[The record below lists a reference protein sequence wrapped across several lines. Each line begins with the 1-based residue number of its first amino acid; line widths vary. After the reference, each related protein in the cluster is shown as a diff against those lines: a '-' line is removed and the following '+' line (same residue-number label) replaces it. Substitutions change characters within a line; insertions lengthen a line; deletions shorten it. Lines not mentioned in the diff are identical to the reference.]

1 MHWLLTGAL
10 LAGLLTTPTAPT
22 PTGTWTVG
30 APAGGPVATV
40 RLDEQGRPSV
50 AVSRG
55 GAAVLDPSPLGVTT
69 EQADLTTGLRLS
81 GRSSRAVVEKYTT
94 TAGKRLQ
101 RLSVMNETRFRFA
114 RGDAELD
121 LVVRA
126 ARDGV
131 AYRYELPGAGAVLG
145 EASAFDVPAGSTAWL
160 AGHRRDYENPFIQY
174 AEVPAA
180 EYQLPALFGVGRNYL
195 LLAES
200 ALDGSYTGPRLVR
213 DQDAYR
219 IALWDARVPYTGGLT
234 TPWRV
239 MVTGDLATVTES
251 TLVDD
256 LAPGS
261 RLADTSWVKPGKV
274 LWSWLAGGRSVQQS
288 LERQKEFVDYAA
300 QHRWPYVL
308 VDAGWYD
315 DPVTGE
321 RAWTDRTPEFTWMP
335 QLVEYGR
342 ARGVGIMA
350 WLRFS
355 DFDTHDKRVERFGL
369 LHQWGVKGVK
379 LDFIDSEAQERLRW
393 YDETLRDLADNQLMV
408 NFHGSTVPKGIN
420 RTWPHVMTME
430 GVHGAEKSS
439 NLTTSHL
446 AALPYTRNEI
456 GSMDYTPMAFQ
467 RAGRPTSDAH
477 ELALSVVFESGLE
490 NLAGSLDAYRAR
502 PEAERFLDQVP
513 TVWDDTRL
521 LSGRPADHTVLAR
534 RSGDRWFVGA
544 GVSGAARTL
553 QVPLG
558 FLPGRWLVEVTRD
571 GADGLVREAHV
582 LRGGTLAVEVRAE
595 GGFAAIAC
603 RWRPGL
609 TTCAR

>member
-1 MHWLLTGAL
+1 MHWFLSGAL
-10 LAGLLTTPTAPT
+10 LAGLLTTPTSS
-22 PTGTWTVG
+22 TGTWTVA

-55 GAAVLDPSPLGVTT
+55 GATVLDPSPLGVTT

-81 GRSSRAVVEKYTT
+81 GRSSRAVVERYAT

-101 RLSVMNETRFRFA
+101 RMSVMSETHFRFA

-131 AYRYELPGAGAVLG
+131 AYRYELPGAGAILA

-174 AEVPAA
+174 ADVPAA
-180 EYQLPALFGVGRNYL
+180 EYQMPALFGVGQNYL

-200 ALDGSYTGPRLVR
+200 ALNGSYTGPRLVR

-219 IALWDARVPYTGGLT
+219 IALWDARVPYADGLA

-256 LAPGS
+256 LAPAS
-261 RLADTSWVKPGKV
+261 RLADTSWIRPGKV

-321 RAWTDRTPEFTWMP
+321 RAWTDRTAEFTWMP

-355 DFDTHDKRVERFGL
+355 DFDTHDKRAERFGL
-369 LHQWGVKGVK
+369 LRQWGVKGVK
-379 LDFIDSEAQERLRW
+379 LDFIDSEAQERLQW
-393 YDETLRDLADNQLMV
+393 YDGTLRDLADNHLMV

-439 NLTTSHL
+439 NLTTGHL
-446 AALPYTRNEI
+446 ATLAYTRNEI

-513 TVWDDTRL
+513 TVWDETRL

-553 QVPLG
+553 QVPLS

-571 GADGLVREAHV
+571 GADGLVREARV
-582 LRGGTLAVEVRAE
+582 VRGGTLAVEVRAE

>member
-1 MHWLLTGAL
+1 MNWLLSGTL
-10 LAGLLTTPTAPT
+10 IAGLLTAPVSS
-22 PTGTWTVG
+22 PGTWIIK
-30 APAGGPVATV
+30 APGDGPAATV
-40 RLDEQGRPSV
+40 RLDEQGGLSV
-50 AVSRG
+50 AVSRD
-55 GAAVLDPSPLGVTT
+55 GATVLDPSPLGLTT
-69 EQADLTTGLRLS
+69 EQADLTTGLSLT
-81 GRSSRAVVEKYTT
+81 GRSSRVVVDKYTT
-94 TAGKRLQ
+94 TTGKRLK
-101 RLSVMNETRFRFA
+101 RMSVMKESRFRFT
-114 RGDAELD
+114 RGDSRLD

-126 ARDGV
+126 AGDGV

-145 EASAFDVPAGSTAWL
+145 EVSAFAVPGGSTAWL
-160 AGHRRDYENPFIQY
+160 AGHRQDYENPFIQY
-174 AEVPAA
+174 ADVPAA
-180 EYQLPALFGVGRNYL
+180 DYQMPALFGIGQNYL

-200 ALDGSYTGPRLVR
+200 ALNRSYSGPRLVR
-213 DQDAYR
+213 DQNAYR
-219 IALWDARVPYTGGLT
+219 IALGDARVPYTDGLI

-261 RLADTSWVKPGKV
+261 RIADTSWIKPGKV
-274 LWSWLAGGRSVQQS
+274 LWSWLAGGRPVQQS

-300 QHRWPYVL
+300 RHRWPYVL

-321 RAWTDRTPEFTWMP
+321 RAWTDRTAEFTWIP
-335 QLVEYGR
+335 QLVDYGR
-342 ARGVGIMA
+342 ARGVGIMV

-355 DFDTHDKRVERFGL
+355 DFDTHDERVRRFGL
-369 LHQWGVKGVK
+369 LRQWGVKGVK
-379 LDFIDSEAQERLRW
+379 LDFIDSEAQERLQW
-393 YDETLRDLADNQLMV
+393 YDETLQDLADSHLMV

-439 NLTTSHL
+439 NLTTGHL

-467 RAGRPTSDAH
+467 RDSRPTSDAH
-477 ELALSVVFESGLE
+477 ELALSVVFESGLQ

-513 TVWDDTRL
+513 TTWDETRL
-521 LSGRPADHTVLAR
+521 LSGRPADHTVMAR
-534 RSGDRWFVGA
+534 RSGERWFLGA

-553 QVPLG
+553 QVPMG
-558 FLPGRWLVEVTRD
+558 FLPGRWLVEVTKD
-571 GADGLVREAHV
+571 GAGGLVREARV
-582 LRGGTLAVEVRAE
+582 VRGGTLAVEVTAE

>member
-1 MHWLLTGAL
+1 MID
-10 LAGLLTTPTAPT
+10 
-22 PTGTWTVG
+22 V
-30 APAGGPVATV
+30 
-40 RLDEQGRPSV
+40 Q
-50 AVSRG
+50 G
-55 GAAVLDPSPLGVTT
+55 GA
-69 EQADLTTGLRLS
+69 
-81 GRSSRAVVEKYTT
+81 T

-101 RLSVMNETRFRFA
+101 RVSVMRETRFRFTRDTA
-114 RGDAELD
+114 RLD

-131 AYRYELPGAGAVLG
+131 AYRYELPGAGAVLR
-145 EASAFDVPAGSTAWL
+145 EASAFDVPDGSTAWL
-160 AGHRRDYENPFIQY
+160 AAHRRDYENPFVEY
-174 AEVPAA
+174 ADVPAA
-180 EYQLPALFGVGRNYL
+180 EYQLPALFAAGGGYL

-200 ALDGSYTGPRLVR
+200 ALDGSYSGPRLVR
-213 DQDAYR
+213 GQGGAYTL
-219 IALWDARVPYTGGLT
+219 ALWDDRVPYTGGLT

-239 MVTGDLATVTES
+239 LVAGDLATVTES

-261 RLADTSWVKPGKV
+261 RLTDTSWIKPGKV

-321 RAWTDRTPEFTWMP
+321 RAWTDRTPEFTWIP
-335 QLVEYGR
+335 ELVAYGR
-342 ARGVGIMA
+342 DRGVGIMV

-355 DFDTHDKRVERFGL
+355 DFDTHDKRAQRFGL
-369 LHQWGVKGVK
+369 LRQWGVKGVK
-379 LDFIDSEAQERLRW
+379 LDFIDAESRERLQW
-393 YDETLRDLADNQLMV
+393 YDSTLQDLADDELMV

-420 RTWPHVMTME
+420 RTWPHMMTME

-467 RAGRPTSDAH
+467 RASRPTSDAH
-477 ELALSVVFESGLE
+477 ELALSVVFESALE

-513 TVWDDTRL
+513 TVWDETRL
-521 LSGRPADHTVLAR
+521 LSGRPADHTVMAR
-534 RSGDRWFVGA
+534 RSGERWFIGA
-544 GVSGAARTL
+544 GVSGPARTL
-553 QVPLG
+553 QVPTG
-558 FLPGRWLVEVTRD
+558 FLSGRWLVEVTRD
-571 GADGLVREAHV
+571 GAGGLVRETHV
-582 LRGGTLAVEVRAE
+582 VHGGTLAVQVPAE

>member
-1 MHWLLTGAL
+1 MNWLLSGAL
-10 LAGLLTTPTAPT
+10 IAGLLTAPT
-22 PTGTWTVG
+22 TPAGTWTVE

-40 RLDEQGRPSV
+40 HLDEQGRPSV

-55 GAAVLDPSPLGVTT
+55 GVTVLDPSPLGVIT
-69 EQADLTTGLRLS
+69 EQTDITTGLSLT
-81 GRSSRAVVEKYTT
+81 GRSSRAIAEKYST
-94 TAGKRLQ
+94 TAGKRLD
-101 RLSVMNETRFRFA
+101 RMSVMKETRFRFT
-114 RGDAELD
+114 RGDTGLD

-131 AYRYELPGAGAVLG
+131 AYRYELPGAGVVLG
-145 EASAFDVPAGSTAWL
+145 EASAFAVPSGSTAWL
-160 AGHRRDYENPFIQY
+160 AKHRRDYENPFIEY
-174 AEVPAA
+174 TDVPLA
-180 EYQLPALFGVGRNYL
+180 EYQMPALFGVGKNHL

-200 ALDGSYTGPRLVR
+200 ALNGSYTGPRLVR
-213 DQDAYR
+213 DQNTYK
-219 IALWDARVPYTGGLT
+219 IALWDARVPYDDGLT

-256 LAPGS
+256 LAPDS
-261 RLADTSWVKPGKV
+261 EVADTSWIKPGKV
-274 LWSWLAGGRSVQQS
+274 LWSWLAGGRPVQQS
-288 LERQKEFVDYAA
+288 LERQKEFVDYAS

-321 RAWTDRTPEFTWMP
+321 RAWTDRTAEFTWIP

-342 ARGVGIMA
+342 ARGVGIMV

-355 DFDTHDKRVERFGL
+355 DFDTHDERVQRFGL
-369 LHQWGVKGVK
+369 LRQWGVKGVK
-379 LDFIDSEAQERLRW
+379 LDFIDSEAQERLQW
-393 YDETLRDLADNQLMV
+393 YDETLRDLAGNHLMV
-408 NFHGSTVPKGIN
+408 NFHGSSVPKGIN

-467 RAGRPTSDAH
+467 RPSRPTSDAH
-477 ELALSVVFESGLE
+477 ELALSVVFESGLQ

-513 TVWDDTRL
+513 SVWDETRL
-521 LSGRPADHTVLAR
+521 LSGRPADHTVMAR
-534 RSGDRWFVGA
+534 RSGDRWFIGA

-553 QVPLG
+553 KVPMG
-558 FLPGRWLVEVTRD
+558 FLRGRWLVEVTGD
-571 GADGLVREAHV
+571 GAGGLVREAHV
-582 LRGGTLAVEVRAE
+582 VPGGTLSVEVGAE

>member
-1 MHWLLTGAL
+1 MNWLLTGAMV
-10 LAGLLTTPTAPT
+10 AGLLIAPAAS
-22 PTGTWTVG
+22 PATWTVE
-30 APAGGPVATV
+30 APGGGPAATV
-40 RLDEQGRPSV
+40 RLDEHGSPSV
-50 AVSRG
+50 SVSRD
-55 GAAVLDPSPLGVTT
+55 GATVLDPSPLGLTT
-69 EQADLTTGLRLS
+69 EQADLTTGLSLT
-81 GRSSRAVVEKYTT
+81 GRSSRIVVEKYAT
-94 TAGKRLQ
+94 TAGKRLK
-101 RLSVMNETRFRFA
+101 RMSVMKESRFRLT
-114 RGDAELD
+114 RGDSRLD

-131 AYRYELPGAGAVLG
+131 AYRYELPGAGAVVG
-145 EASAFDVPAGSTAWL
+145 EASAFAVPGGSTAWL
-160 AGHRRDYENPFIQY
+160 AGHRRDYENPFIRY
-174 AEVPAA
+174 ADVPAA
-180 EYQLPALFGVGRNYL
+180 EYQMPALFRAGRDYL

-200 ALDGSYTGPRLVR
+200 ALDGSYTGPRLVH
-213 DQDAYR
+213 DQSTYK
-219 IALWDARVPYTGGLT
+219 IALWDARVPYTGGLV

-239 MVTGDLATVTES
+239 MITGDLATVTES

-261 RLADTSWVKPGKV
+261 RIADPSWVRPGKV
-274 LWSWLAGGRSVQQS
+274 LWSWLAGGRPVQQS

-300 QHRWPYVL
+300 QHGWPYVL

-321 RAWTDRTPEFTWMP
+321 RAWTDRTAEFTWIP
-335 QLVEYGR
+335 QLVDYGR
-342 ARGVGIMA
+342 ARGVGVMT

-355 DFDTHDKRVERFGL
+355 DFDSPDERVQRFGL
-369 LHQWGVKGVK
+369 LRQWGVKGVK

-393 YDETLRDLADNQLMV
+393 YDETLRDLADNRLMV

-446 AALPYTRNEI
+446 AALPYTRNQI

-467 RAGRPTSDAH
+467 RGSRPTSDAH
-477 ELALSVVFESGLE
+477 ELALSVLFESGLQ

-513 TVWDDTRL
+513 AIWDETRL
-521 LSGRPADHTVLAR
+521 LSGTPAEHTVMAR
-534 RSGDRWFVGA
+534 RSGDRWFIGA

-553 QVPLG
+553 QVPAG
-558 FLPGRWLVEVTRD
+558 FLRGRWLVEVTVD
-571 GADGLVREAHV
+571 GAGGLVRQAHV
-582 LRGGTLAVEVRAE
+582 VRGGPLAVQVAAE

>member
-1 MHWLLTGAL
+1 MHWVIAGTL
-10 LAGLLTTPTAPT
+10 LAGLLTAPT
-22 PTGTWTVG
+22 TTPADTWTVK
-30 APAGGPVATV
+30 APTGGPVATV
-40 RLDEQGRPSV
+40 HLDTQGRPSV
-50 AVSRG
+50 AVSRD
-55 GAAVLDPSPLGVTT
+55 GATILEPSPLGLTT
-69 EQADLTTGLRLS
+69 ERADLTTGLSLAGRS
-81 GRSSRAVVEKYTT
+81 GRVVVEKYTT
-94 TAGKRLQ
+94 TAGKRLN

-114 RGDAELD
+114 RGDAKLD

-131 AYRYELPGAGAVLG
+131 AYRYELPGAGAVLS
-145 EASAFDVPAGSTAWL
+145 EASAFAVPAGSTAWL

-174 AEVPAA
+174 ADVPPA
-180 EYQLPALFGVGRNYL
+180 EYQMPALFGVGQSYL

-200 ALDGSYTGPRLVR
+200 ALNGSYTGPRLVS
-213 DQDAYR
+213 DQGTYK
-219 IALWDARVPYTGGLT
+219 IALWDARVPYDHGLT

-261 RLADTSWVKPGKV
+261 QVADTSWIKPGKV

-288 LERQKEFVDYAA
+288 LEKQKEFVDYAA
-300 QHRWPYVL
+300 RHRWPYVL

-321 RAWTDRTPEFTWMP
+321 RAWTDRTAEFTWIP
-335 QLVEYGR
+335 ELVEYGK
-342 ARGVGIMA
+342 ARGVGIMT

-355 DFDTHDKRVERFGL
+355 DFDTHDKRVQRFGL

-379 LDFIDSEAQERLRW
+379 LDFIDSEAQERLQW
-393 YDETLRDLADNQLMV
+393 YDGTLRDLADNQLMV

-420 RTWPHVMTME
+420 RTWPQVMSME

-467 RAGRPTSDAH
+467 RPSRPTSDAH

-490 NLAGSLDAYRAR
+490 NLAGSLEAYQAR

-513 TVWDDTRL
+513 TVWDETRL
-521 LSGRPADHTVLAR
+521 LSGKPADHTVMAR
-534 RSGDRWFVGA
+534 RSGDRWFIGA

-553 QVPLG
+553 QVPTG
-558 FLPGRWLVEVTRD
+558 FLRGRWLVEVTGD
-571 GADGLVREAHV
+571 GADGLVRESHV
-582 LRGGTLAVEVRAE
+582 VNGGTLPVEVKAE

>member
-1 MHWLLTGAL
+1 MNWLLSGVL
-10 LAGLLTTPTAPT
+10 LAGLLTTPTTSAD
-22 PTGTWTVG
+22 TWTIT

-40 RLDEQGRPSV
+40 HLDERGRPSV
-50 AVSRG
+50 AVSRA
-55 GAAVLDPSPLGVTT
+55 GATVLDPSPLGVTT

-81 GRSSRAVVEKYTT
+81 GRSSRAVVERYTT

-101 RLSVMNETRFRFA
+101 RMSVMNETRFRFA

-145 EASAFDVPAGSTAWL
+145 EASGFDVPGGPTAWL
-160 AGHRRDYENPFIQY
+160 AAHRRDYENPFIQY
-174 AEVPAA
+174 ADVPSG
-180 EYQLPALFGVGRNYL
+180 EYQMPALFGVGQNYL

-200 ALDGSYTGPRLVR
+200 ALNGSYTGPRLVR
-213 DQDAYR
+213 DQDTYR
-219 IALWDARVPYTGGLT
+219 IALWDARVPYADGLT

-256 LAPGS
+256 LAPSS
-261 RLADTSWVKPGKV
+261 RLADTSWIKPGKV

-288 LERQKEFVDYAA
+288 LERQKEFVDYAS

-321 RAWTDRTPEFTWMP
+321 RAWTDRTAEFTWMP

-369 LHQWGVKGVK
+369 LRQWGVKGVK
-379 LDFIDSEAQERLRW
+379 LDFIDSEAQERLQW
-393 YDETLRDLADNQLMV
+393 YDETLRDLADNHLMV

-467 RAGRPTSDAH
+467 RSGRPTSDAH

-513 TVWDDTRL
+513 TVWDETRL
-521 LSGRPADHTVLAR
+521 LSGRPADHTVMAR
-534 RSGDRWFVGA
+534 RSGDRWFIGA
-544 GVSGAARTL
+544 GVSGAARTF
-553 QVPLG
+553 QVPTS

-571 GADGLVREAHV
+571 GVDGLVREAHV
-582 LRGGTLAVEVRAE
+582 VQGGTLAVEARAD

>member
-1 MHWLLTGAL
+1 MNWLLTGTL
-10 LAGLLTTPTAPT
+10 VAGLLTAPATPPHRA
-22 PTGTWTVG
+22 WTVE
-30 APAGGPVATV
+30 APGGGPAATV
-40 RLDEQGRPSV
+40 RLDEHGALSV
-50 AVSRG
+50 AVSRD
-55 GAAVLDPSPLGVTT
+55 GAAVLDPSPLGLTT
-69 EQADLTTGLRLS
+69 EQADLTTGLSLT
-81 GRSSRAVVEKYTT
+81 GRSSRAVVEQYST

-101 RLSVMNETRFRFA
+101 RRSVMRETRFRLA
-114 RGDAELD
+114 RGDARLD

-126 ARDGV
+126 AGDGV
-131 AYRYELPGAGAVLG
+131 AYRYELPGAGAVRG
-145 EASAFDVPAGSTAWL
+145 ETSAFAVPGGSAAWL
-160 AGHRRDYENPFIQY
+160 AGHRRDYENPFVRY
-174 AEVPAA
+174 SDVPAA
-180 EYQLPALFGVGRNYL
+180 EYQMPALFEVGRNYL

-200 ALDGSYTGPRLVR
+200 ALNRSYSGPRLVR
-213 DQDAYR
+213 DQHAYR
-219 IALWDARVPYTGGLT
+219 IALWDERVPYTGGLV

-261 RLADTSWVKPGKV
+261 RIADTSWIKPGKV
-274 LWSWLAGGRSVQQS
+274 LWSWLAGGRPVQQS
-288 LERQKEFVDYAA
+288 LERQQEFVDYAA
-300 QHRWPYVL
+300 RHRWPYVL

-321 RAWTDRTPEFTWMP
+321 RAWTDRTAEFTWVP
-335 QLVEYGR
+335 ELVEYGR
-342 ARGVGIMA
+342 ARGVGIMV

-355 DFDTHDKRVERFGL
+355 DFDTPEERASRFGL
-369 LHQWGVKGVK
+369 LRRWGVKGVK

-393 YDETLRDLADNQLMV
+393 YDETLRDSAGNRLLV
-408 NFHGSTVPKGIN
+408 NFHGSNVPKGIN

-439 NLTTSHL
+439 NLTTGHL
-446 AALPYTRNEI
+446 AALPYTRNAI

-467 RAGRPTSDAH
+467 RDGRPTSDAH
-477 ELALSVVFESGLE
+477 ELALSVMFESGLQ
-490 NLAGSLDAYRAR
+490 NLAGSLESYRAR

-513 TVWDDTRL
+513 TAWDETRL

-534 RSGDRWFVGA
+534 RGGDRWFIGA

-553 QVPLG
+553 RVPMD
-558 FLPGRWLVEVTRD
+558 FLRGRWLVEVTGD
-571 GADGLVREAHV
+571 GDGGLVREAHV
-582 LRGGTLAVEVRAE
+582 VRGGTLAVPVGAE
-595 GGFAAIAC
+595 GGFAAVAC

>member
-1 MHWLLTGAL
+1 MNWLLTGAL
-10 LAGLLTTPTAPT
+10 LAGLMTAPAT
-22 PTGTWTVG
+22 PKPTDTWTVK

-40 RLDEQGRPSV
+40 HLDPQGRPSV
-50 AVSRG
+50 AVARD
-55 GAAVLDPSPLGVTT
+55 GAAVLAPSPLGVTT
-69 EQADLTTGLRLS
+69 EQADLTTGLSLT

-94 TAGKRLQ
+94 TAGKRLD
-101 RLSVMNETRFRFA
+101 RLSVMNETRFRFT
-114 RGDAELD
+114 RGDAKLD

-145 EASAFDVPAGSTAWL
+145 EASAFTIPAGSTAWL

-174 AEVPAA
+174 ADVPPA
-180 EYQLPALFGVGRNYL
+180 EYQMPALFGVGQNYL

-200 ALDGSYTGPRLVR
+200 ALNGSYTGPHLVS
-213 DQDAYR
+213 DQGTYK
-219 IALWDARVPYTGGLT
+219 IALWDARVPYDAGLT

-261 RLADTSWVKPGKV
+261 RLTDTSWIKPGKV
-274 LWSWLAGGRSVQQS
+274 LWSWLAGGRPVQQS
-288 LERQKEFVDYAA
+288 LDRQKEFVDYAA

-321 RAWTDRTPEFTWMP
+321 RAWTDRTADFTWMP
-335 QLVEYGR
+335 QLVEYGK
-342 ARGVGIMA
+342 AHGVGIMT

-355 DFDTHDKRVERFGL
+355 DFDTHDERVQRFGL

-379 LDFIDSEAQERLRW
+379 LDFIDSEAQERLQW
-393 YDETLRDLADNQLMV
+393 YDGTLRDLADNQLMV

-420 RTWPHVMTME
+420 RTWPHVMSME

-439 NLTTSHL
+439 NLNTSHL

-467 RAGRPTSDAH
+467 RESRPTSDAH

-490 NLAGSLDAYRAR
+490 NLAGSLEAYRAR

-513 TVWDDTRL
+513 TVWDETRL
-521 LSGRPADHTVLAR
+521 LSGKPADHTVMAR
-534 RSGDRWFVGA
+534 RSGDRWFIGA

-553 QVPLG
+553 QVPTG
-558 FLPGRWLVEVTRD
+558 FLRGRWLVEVTRD
-571 GADGLVREAHV
+571 GADALVREPHV
-582 LRGGTLAVEVRAE
+582 VQGGTLAVEVPAE

>member
-1 MHWLLTGAL
+1 MNGLLSGVL
-10 LAGLLTTPTAPT
+10 IAGLLTTPAT
-22 PTGTWTVG
+22 PAGAWTVE

-40 RLDEQGRPSV
+40 RLDDQGRPSV

-55 GAAVLDPSPLGVTT
+55 GATVLAPSPLGVIT
-69 EQADLTTGLRLS
+69 EQADLTTGLTLT
-81 GRSSRAVVEKYTT
+81 GRSSRAIVEKYAT
-94 TAGKRLQ
+94 TAGKRLH
-101 RLSVMNETRFRFA
+101 RLSVMRETRFRFA
-114 RGDAELD
+114 RGGSGLD
-121 LVVRA
+121 VVVRA

-145 EASAFDVPAGSTAWL
+145 EASAFAVPGGSTAWL

-174 AEVPAA
+174 ADAPPA
-180 EYQLPALFGVGRNYL
+180 EYQLPALFEVGRGYL

-200 ALDGSYTGPRLVR
+200 ALNGSYTGPRLVR
-213 DQDAYR
+213 DQNMYR
-219 IALWDARVPYTGGLT
+219 ITLGDARVPYTGGLT

-251 TLVDD
+251 TLTDD

-261 RLADTSWVKPGKV
+261 RIADTSWIKPGKV
-274 LWSWLAGGRSVQQS
+274 LWSWLAGGRPVQQS

-300 QHRWPYVL
+300 QHGWPYVL

-321 RAWTDRTPEFTWMP
+321 RAWTDRTAEFTWMP
-335 QLVEYGR
+335 ELAEYGR

-355 DFDTHDKRVERFGL
+355 DFDTRDERVRRFGL
-369 LHQWGVKGVK
+369 LREWGVKGVK

-393 YDETLRDLADNQLMV
+393 YDETLQDLADHHLMV

-446 AALPYTRNEI
+446 AALPYTRNQI

-467 RAGRPTSDAH
+467 RPNRPTSDAH
-477 ELALSVVFESGLE
+477 ELALSVVFESGLQ

-513 TVWDDTRL
+513 TVWDETRL

-534 RSGDRWFVGA
+534 RSGDRWFIGA

-553 QVPLG
+553 RVPLG
-558 FLPGRWLVEVTRD
+558 FLHGRWLVEVT
-571 GADGLVREAHV
+571 GDGLVRGTHV
-582 LRGGTLAVEVRAE
+582 VRGGTLAVDVQAE

>member
-1 MHWLLTGAL
+1 MNWFLSGTL
-10 LAGLLTTPTAPT
+10 LAGLLTTPTT
-22 PTGTWTVG
+22 PADTWTIT
-30 APAGGPVATV
+30 AGGPAATV
-40 RLDEQGRPSV
+40 HLDDQGRPSV
-50 AVSRG
+50 AVERD
-55 GAAVLDPSPLGVTT
+55 GAAVLDPSPLGVVT
-69 EQADLTTGLRLS
+69 EQADLTTGLRLT
-81 GRSSRAVVEKYTT
+81 GRSSRVVVEKYAT
-94 TAGKRLQ
+94 TAGKRLN
-101 RLSVMNETRFRFA
+101 RMSVMRETRFRFA
-114 RGDAELD
+114 RGDARLD

-131 AYRYELPGAGAVLG
+131 AYRYELPGAGAVVS
-145 EASAFDVPAGSTAWL
+145 EASAFAVPGGSTAWL

-174 AEVPAA
+174 ADVPAA
-180 EYQLPALFGVGRNYL
+180 EYQMPALFEVGRSYL

-213 DQDAYR
+213 EQGAYR
-219 IALWDARVPYTGGLT
+219 IGLWDARVPYDGGLT

-239 MVTGDLATVTES
+239 VITGDLATVTES

-261 RLADTSWVKPGKV
+261 EIADTSWIKPGKV
-274 LWSWLAGGRSVQQS
+274 LWSWLAGGRPVQQS
-288 LERQKEFVDYAA
+288 LERQQEFVDYAA
-300 QHRWPYVL
+300 RHRWPYVL

-321 RAWTDRTPEFTWMP
+321 RAWTDRTPEFTWIP
-335 QLVEYGR
+335 QLVEYGK
-342 ARGVGIMA
+342 ARGVGVMV

-355 DFDTHDKRVERFGL
+355 DFDTRDKRVQRFGL
-369 LHQWGVKGVK
+369 LRQWGVKGVK

-393 YDETLRDLADNQLMV
+393 YDETLRDLADNRLMV

-446 AALPYTRNEI
+446 AALPYTRNQI

-467 RAGRPTSDAH
+467 RSGRPTSDAH
-477 ELALSVVFESGLE
+477 ELALSVLFESGLQ

-513 TVWDDTRL
+513 AAWEETRL

-534 RSGDRWFVGA
+534 RSGDRWFIGA

-553 QVPLG
+553 DVPLSM
-558 FLPGRWLVEVTRD
+558 LPGRWLVEVTRD
-571 GADGLVREAHV
+571 GAGGLVREPHV
-582 LRGGTLAVEVRAE
+582 VRGGTLAVDVAAE
-595 GGFAAIAC
+595 GGFAAVAC
-603 RWRPGL
+603 PWKPGL

>member
-1 MHWLLTGAL
+1 MNWFLSGTL
-10 LAGLLTTPTAPT
+10 LAGLLTAPT
-22 PTGTWTVG
+22 TPADTWTIT
-30 APAGGPVATV
+30 AGGPAATV
-40 RLDEQGRPSV
+40 HLDDQGRPSV
-50 AVSRG
+50 AVKRD
-55 GAAVLDPSPLGVTT
+55 GAAVLDPSPLGVVT
-69 EQADLTTGLRLS
+69 EQADLTTGLRLT
-81 GRSSRAVVEKYTT
+81 GRSSRVVVEKYAT
-94 TAGKRLQ
+94 TAGKRLN
-101 RLSVMNETRFRFA
+101 RMSVMKEARFRFA
-114 RGDAELD
+114 RGEARLD

-131 AYRYELPGAGAVLG
+131 AYRYELPGAGAVVG
-145 EASAFDVPAGSTAWL
+145 EASAFAVPDGSTAWL

-174 AEVPAA
+174 ADVPAA
-180 EYQLPALFGVGRNYL
+180 EYQMPALFEVGRGYL

-213 DQDAYR
+213 EQGAYR
-219 IALWDARVPYTGGLT
+219 IGLWDARVPYDDGLT

-261 RLADTSWVKPGKV
+261 EIADTSWIKPGKV
-274 LWSWLAGGRSVQQS
+274 LWSWLAGGRPVQQS
-288 LERQKEFVDYAA
+288 LERQQEFVDYAA
-300 QHRWPYVL
+300 RHRWPYVL

-321 RAWTDRTPEFTWMP
+321 RAWTDRTPEFTWIP
-335 QLVEYGR
+335 RLVEYGK
-342 ARGVGIMA
+342 ARGVGVMV

-355 DFDTHDKRVERFGL
+355 DFDTRDKRVQRFGL
-369 LHQWGVKGVK
+369 LRQWGVKGVK

-393 YDETLRDLADNQLMV
+393 YDETLRDLADNRLMV
-408 NFHGSTVPKGIN
+408 NFHGSTVPKGVN

-446 AALPYTRNEI
+446 AALPYTRNQI

-467 RAGRPTSDAH
+467 RPGRPTSDAH
-477 ELALSVVFESGLE
+477 ELALSVLFESGLQ
-490 NLAGSLDAYRAR
+490 NLAGSLEAYRAR
-502 PEAERFLDQVP
+502 PEAERFLNQVP
-513 TVWDDTRL
+513 AAWEETRL

-534 RSGDRWFVGA
+534 RSGERWFIGA
-544 GVSGAARTL
+544 GVSGAARTVD
-553 QVPLG
+553 VPLNM
-558 FLPGRWLVEVTRD
+558 LPGRWLVEVTRD
-571 GADGLVREAHV
+571 GAGGLVREPHV
-582 LRGGTLAVEVRAE
+582 VRGGTLSVDVAAE
-595 GGFAAIAC
+595 GGFAAVAC
-603 RWRPGL
+603 PWKPSL